1 MLCKVFPKKS
11 KGHNCFVTD
20 DSIDQSRVQRECFFV
35 CCRIMHLGLNCL
47 HAWFTIDTFT
57 KPFAKIVVGV
67 TWMNLD
73 SKLGVKMH
81 IITKQIQTWNYSVR
95 KLEKVA

>member
-1 MLCKVFPKKS
+1 
-11 KGHNCFVTD
+11 
-20 DSIDQSRVQRECFFV
+20 
-35 CCRIMHLGLNCL
+35 MHLGLNCL